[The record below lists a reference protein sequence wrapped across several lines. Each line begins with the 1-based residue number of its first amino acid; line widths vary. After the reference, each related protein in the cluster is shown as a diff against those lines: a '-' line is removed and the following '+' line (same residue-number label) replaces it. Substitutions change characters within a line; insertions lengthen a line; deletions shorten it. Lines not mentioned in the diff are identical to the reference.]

1 MCTHWISNI
10 NLYKYLWYVMDQVMC
25 FWIWKK
31 NHQAFSK
38 NWSRYTQK
46 TGNAKCNK
54 TITALHFVQHD
65 VLWSSM
71 THHIALARILSL
83 AVYHIA
89 LAIFINIH
97 AMTLY
102 YYYHY
107 YFNKTNSTIKITSYQ
122 INHMNTCCLCFFIRP
137 SVKRDVLWYTN
148 VRPSVC
154 PFHLSRSNLRTPRSI
169 HFKFHRVIGID
180 GLTVCILFGEIS
192 YVAL

>member
-31 NHQAFSK
+31 KHQAISK

-65 VLWSSM
+65 VLWSPEKQYWPRPKEALVNIAFQGSM

-107 YFNKTNSTIKITSYQ
+107 YFNKTNSTIKIKSYQ
-122 INHMNTCCLCFFIRP
+122 INHMNTCFLCFFIRP

-154 PFHLSRSNLRTPRSI
+154 PSVRPSVSP
-169 HFKFHRVIGID
+169 
-180 GLTVCILFGEIS
+180 
-192 YVAL
+192 VAL